1 MATFKSGAFI
11 QQCFV
16 SHPQALSFKALTLP
30 DRVVVQCTN
39 CALRHRVIVQTIM
52 TRADKEGSPER
63 EAKDD
68 LGKCVAAH
76 PVDLRVRTVDV
87 MHDSVKLRCGACSR
101 TYKIIV
107 SAFETYRKDA

>member
-39 CALRHRVIVQTIM
+39 CALRHRLIVQTLT
-52 TRADKEGSPER
+52 TRADEEGSPER
-63 EAKDD
+63 EAMDD
-68 LGKCVAAH
+68 LGKCVAVH
-76 PVDLRVRTVDV
+76 PAELRVRMVDM
-87 MHDSVKLRCGACSR
+87 MHDSVKLRCGACTL
-101 TYKIIV
+101 TYKITV
-107 SAFETYRKDA
+107 SAFETYRKGA